1 MFGRSNDASVSK
13 VFFGVAVFVATWSLL
28 IVNVS
33 VYVGL
38 VVWVFGV
45 RFADVF
51 LRFAAFA
58 YLAGIP
64 VSISVMLALRH
75 KRRYLDGQRKKLGQH
90 CAFALGESRGFVS
103 PVSNVLGVFLW
114 PFAWVI
120 LREPREEVSELLSQ
134 WLEK

>member
-1 MFGRSNDASVSK
+1 MFGRSNDASVPK
-13 VFFGVAVFVATWSLL
+13 VFLGIAIFVVTWSLL

-33 VYVGL
+33 VYVAL
-38 VVWVFGV
+38 VAWVFGV
-45 RFADVF
+45 GFADAF

-75 KRRYLDGQRKKLGQH
+75 KRWYLDGQRRKLGQH
-90 CAFALGESRGFVS
+90 CAFAPGESRGFVS
-103 PVSNVLGVFLW
+103 PTSNVLGVFLW

-120 LREPREEVSELLSQ
+120 LRERREEASELLSQ
-134 WLEK
+134 WLGK